1 MASYCLKAVNRLLLS
16 MLMMPVKIA
25 DDDLVLQWLFSL
37 YAIAFSLLL
46 SFGGVFLKFPIS
58 PGLAPAGAG
67 QVLQALCPM
76 ELNFF
81 QAVHEFRFAP
91 FYKAFQFL
99 PSIIFTSSMV
109 SSFCIATLTGCLG
122 WDSSL

>member
-1 MASYCLKAVNRLLLS
+1 
-16 MLMMPVKIA
+16 MMPDKIA

-67 QVLQALCPM
+67 QVLQALCLT
-76 ELNFF
+76 ELYFF
-81 QAVHEFRFAP
+81 KLFSNSALLLLKNHITF
-91 FYKAFQFL
+91 FL
-99 PSIIFTSSMV
+99 
-109 SSFCIATLTGCLG
+109 L
-122 WDSSL
+122 